1 MHPQLNVA
9 FLPQKLSNV
18 QKSHRS
24 AITSMKQTHILKNA
38 LKTGSRS
45 YLAAQWVKDPALS
58 LQQLRLL
65 LWPRNLHRPQAWPK
79 NKTNKQTKTST
90 PSKGCVTDDF
100 ALMHL
105 HNSETEWPLKCCA
118 LGILLLHPH
127 PALLQRKEKADP
139 VSHAHSSFNH
149 VLASFSEV
157 TESVTVNRDGVRE
170 HGSWVHTCC

>member
-1 MHPQLNVA
+1 MIIMHPQLNVA

-79 NKTNKQTKTST
+79 NKTNKQKFFLKRRGDKLGVWDEQIHTSKKTRTYLLYST
-90 PSKGCVTDDF
+90 GNST
-100 ALMHL
+100 HL
-105 HNSETEWPLKCCA
+105 ITYNGKESGEEY
-118 LGILLLHPH
+118 
-127 PALLQRKEKADP
+127 LQIDRY
-139 VSHAHSSFNH
+139 
-149 VLASFSEV
+149 
-157 TESVTVNRDGVRE
+157 R
-170 HGSWVHTCC
+170 